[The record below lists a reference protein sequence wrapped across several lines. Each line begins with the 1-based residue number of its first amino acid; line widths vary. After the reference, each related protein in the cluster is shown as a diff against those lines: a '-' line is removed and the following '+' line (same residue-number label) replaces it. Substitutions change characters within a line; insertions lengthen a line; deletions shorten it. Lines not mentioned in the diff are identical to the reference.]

1 VNHWIERES
10 IMEFSGDEKRIQA
23 LFSELSL
30 ENQTRTPCF
39 EKLWRDVEANVPVR
53 APLARRFVLVAIM
66 VIVVMSFVA
75 ARSWFSS
82 SQSQLTANIPSQVIP
97 TTSVPRVQQ
106 PEKSLSDASTAVV
119 RPRIRRQPE
128 RTAIR
133 QAAMLSNWQ
142 SPTNTLLNSPTASVM
157 SSLPQL
163 NQSARDLEQF
173 LPKNNEVIKESK
185 Q

>member
-1 VNHWIERES
+1 
-10 IMEFSGDEKRIQA
+10 MEFSGDEKRIQA

-30 ENQTRTPCF
+30 ENQTRTPRF
-39 EKLWRDVEANVPVR
+39 EKLWSRAEAN
-53 APLARRFVLVAIM
+53 APASASLVMRFGLVAIA

-82 SQSQLTANIPSQVIP
+82 SQSQYAGNIPLQIIP
-97 TTSVPRVQQ
+97 TTPQPRVQHS
-106 PEKSLSDASTAVV
+106 ELSTFSKGTV
-119 RPRIRRQPE
+119 RPRKFTRRQPE
-128 RTAIR
+128 RTAIS

-142 SPTNTLLNSPTASVM
+142 SPTSILLSSPTVSVL

-163 NQSARDLEQF
+163 NQSARDLEEF
-173 LPKNNEVIKESK
+173 LPKKNNELIKESK